1 MGKQLPIRVLSFEW
15 LRAAGITLDLC
26 VMPSVLLS
34 CTSQIVACDG
44 VNISLKSYI
53 ALQWRGGREGVLNNP
68 GELIFCDILL
78 NLVVEIQRSPEKNAR
93 LLLCFLLAG
102 S

>member
-1 MGKQLPIRVLSFEW
+1 M
-15 LRAAGITLDLC
+15 TLDLC

-53 ALQWRGGREGVLNNP
+53 VLQWREGREEVLNNP

-78 NLVVEIQRSPEKNAR
+78 NLVVEIQRSPEKTAR
-93 LLLCFLLAG
+93 LLLCFLLAE